1 MKNIVLAVLVSLLI
15 HLLFFLNFKHE
26 KNEQQNEEKKFEKTD
41 IKFVKLEEKKVE
53 APIEKPKEEPVLKP
67 TPPPTKQEMQ
77 KPIIKEEK
85 VVKKVEKPK
94 VKETPKKPT
103 KKEIEKA
110 KEFQNKVLKEQV
122 VKNKP
127 NIQDSTLE
135 NFLSQKE
142 PVNKEVLNEL
152 TKLYGKEFD
161 TFTKVQKAYL
171 EKNLNNFQVITQRV
185 LNRLGY
191 PRLAAKLRIGGVNIV
206 EFMFHPNGDISG
218 LKIINSS
225 GYTILDDYTLDL
237 IKIAYKE
244 YPKPTETTKLRFQV
258 FYRMY

>member
-15 HLLFFLNFKHE
+15 HLLFFLNFKYE
-26 KNEQQNEEKKFEKTD
+26 KNEHPNEEKKFEKTD

-53 APIEKPKEEPVLKP
+53 PPVEEAKKQPISKP
-67 TPPPTKQEMQ
+67 TPPPTKKEIQ
-77 KPIIKEEK
+77 KPIVKEEK
-85 VVKKVEKPK
+85 VLKKIEKPK
-94 VKETPKKPT
+94 VQETAKKPT

-127 NIQDSTLE
+127 NIQDNTLE
-135 NFLSQKE
+135 GFLSQKE
-142 PVNKEVLNEL
+142 PVNKEILNEL
-152 TKLYGKEFD
+152 TKLYGKEFE

-225 GYTILDDYTLDL
+225 GYTILDDYTLEL